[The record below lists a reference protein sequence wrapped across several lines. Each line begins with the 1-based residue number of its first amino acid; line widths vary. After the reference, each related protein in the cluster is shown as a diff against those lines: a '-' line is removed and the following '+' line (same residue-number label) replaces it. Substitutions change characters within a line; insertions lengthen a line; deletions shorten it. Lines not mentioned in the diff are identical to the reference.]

1 MSDLNENRKVETPQQ
16 QEQAAPVSW
25 KTKLADY
32 LRKEPRDLPPMPKA
46 SRKRWGDFSEG
57 TDEITRFVHYRHGPL
72 PFRIRR
78 LHFRL
83 F

>member
-16 QEQAAPVSW
+16 QGQAAPVSW

-46 SRKRWGDFSEG
+46 SRKRLGEFSEG
-57 TDEITRFVHYRHGPL
+57 TDEITRLG
-72 PFRIRR
+72 
-78 LHFRL
+78 
-83 F
+83 